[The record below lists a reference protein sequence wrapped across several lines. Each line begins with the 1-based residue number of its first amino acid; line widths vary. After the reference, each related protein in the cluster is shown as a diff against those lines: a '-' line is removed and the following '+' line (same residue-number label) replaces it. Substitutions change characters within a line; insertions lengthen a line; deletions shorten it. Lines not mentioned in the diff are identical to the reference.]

1 MEYTL
6 SQFRDLVGLSL
17 ETHRHW
23 KRVLPPVRR
32 KAGRSPCFSVG
43 DLIAG
48 LVIRR
53 LTEDVGVRVGSIVD
67 LADEVFQLCSSPW
80 ATLEGATLSLDLR
93 RRTCALLKGRS
104 PNSPA
109 ELALTCRLDP
119 ILAEVRASLLKDQA
133 GVAQATLPF
142 GPVGVRAEPRR
153 QA

>member
-32 KAGRSPCFSVG
+32 KTGRSPCFTVG

-48 LVIRR
+48 LVVRR
-53 LTEDVGVRVGSIVD
+53 LAEDAGVRVGSVVD
-67 LADEVFQLCSSPW
+67 FADELFQLCNLPW
-80 ATLEGATLSLDLR
+80 ASLEGATICLDLR
-93 RRTCALLKGRS
+93 QRTCTLLKGRS
-104 PNSPA
+104 ANLMA
-109 ELALTCRLDP
+109 ELVLVCRLDP
-119 ILAEVRASLLKDQA
+119 ILAEVRASLLKDQT
-133 GVAQATLPF
+133 GTAQAALPF

-153 QA
+153 RA